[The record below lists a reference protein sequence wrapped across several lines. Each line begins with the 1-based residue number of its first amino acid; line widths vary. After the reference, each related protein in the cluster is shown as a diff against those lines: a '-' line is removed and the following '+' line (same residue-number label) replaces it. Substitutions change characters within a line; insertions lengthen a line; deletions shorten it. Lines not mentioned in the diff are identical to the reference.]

1 MQSDGR
7 VATMVLAFPRLL
19 ARVGLVDRRK
29 GEEAFDLAVPAMVTG
44 GLRVLLRF
52 ADFLMVSIAV
62 GSAGL
67 AALEFGFL
75 YFFVGFGLSLALTSG
90 TISVVSRL
98 KGADEHARADLA
110 VKQSLWLSLAL
121 ALPLTAA
128 TWLYAEPMIRL
139 LTDDPRVVDLGA
151 TYLRILMLSTAFR
164 FWSLVAARA
173 LAGAGDTRTPMY
185 VRLVTLPTNV
195 GLNAVLIFGLLG
207 APTLGVAGAA
217 IGSAVANTLAGVVFL
232 GLFVSGRWS
241 VSLPVRGPQF
251 DLDLAA
257 EIVRVATPLAGT
269 RLAQTFSRFP
279 FLFVL
284 GTLGTEVVAAYAV
297 GRRVILL
304 AMMPA
309 WGFSTAASTLVG
321 QAVGGGEERAATEYG
336 IETLRIALA
345 TQLLLA
351 VALVVFAA
359 PIAAAFGEQ
368 GALTVAFV
376 RVFGLSVAGF
386 SIARSMKGALR
397 GAGDTRW
404 PFYGALA
411 GAWAVRLPVALLA
424 LPAGAVALPLVGPLP
439 GLELGVT
446 AVFVAILG
454 DTYLRAA
461 VNYLRFRSGA
471 WRRIARGSGVG
482 DTRSTDNS
490 ATRSSS
496 GDGDTQSTD
505 ATSGRPSATADAA
518 RPGSG
523 ETPHDVD
530 GEDAAD

>member
-7 VATMVLAFPRLL
+7 VATVLLAFPRLL
-19 ARVGLVDRRK
+19 ARLGLVDRRK

-62 GSAGL
+62 GSVGL

-110 VKQSLWLSLAL
+110 VKQSLWLSLVL

-128 TWLYAEPMIRL
+128 SWVYAEPMIGL
-139 LTDDPRVVDLGA
+139 LTDDPQVVDLGA
-151 TYLRILMLSTAFR
+151 TYLRILMLSTVFR
-164 FWSLVAARA
+164 FWSMVAARA

-241 VSLPVRGPQF
+241 VSLPVGGPQF
-251 DLDLAA
+251 DLGIAT

-321 QAVGGGEERAATEYG
+321 QAVGGGEEREASEYG
-336 IETLRIALA
+336 FETLRIALA
-345 TQLLLA
+345 TQLVLA
-351 VALVVFAA
+351 VALVAFAE

-368 GALTVAFV
+368 GALTVTFV

-386 SIARSMKGALR
+386 SVARSMKGALR

-404 PFYGALA
+404 PFYGAFA
-411 GAWAVRLPVALLA
+411 GAWFVRLPIALLA

-439 GLELGVT
+439 GLGLGVT
-446 AVFVAILG
+446 AVFLAILG
-454 DTYLRAA
+454 DTYLKAL

-471 WRRIARGSGVG
+471 WRRIARESQVG
-482 DTRSTDNS
+482 EGDGAAPATDDP
-490 ATRSSS
+490 AS
-496 GDGDTQSTD
+496 GDGAAPTR
-505 ATSGRPSATADAA
+505 TSAGDDPL
-518 RPGSG
+518 
-523 ETPHDVD
+523 DVD
-530 GEDAAD
+530 ADEDAAD